1 MNRGGFSDVLE
12 LLRPLRL
19 PIELGRESAVASS
32 ALAIIS
38 HSDEPLEATF
48 DRAKL
53 IVDLHLEGER
63 HELLEPLVR
72 QVVEVGMPTTG
83 GAALAP
89 RYMSVL
95 SRLSEALLSR
105 DLAIDLLS
113 EAPLIFRLAT
123 QQGMSATQIALVLTQ
138 LLGGTFF
145 PYDAVATVMNALR
158 VRPAIDEGAA
168 RTLLETDI
176 EAARRRF
183 GDASLAE
190 AASIMGDTGRRL
202 GFPSDLEGHLR
213 WLCPPEL
220 TSRTF
225 VPYLQALDFIC
236 VVAASYDH
244 PPQFLYEFAPRGQ
257 LANQIFDRY
266 PLALAPTGNPILNN
280 FKAVEAADRAWSR
293 SRPSPMSHALVSVLE
308 GLSKMPY
315 LARRDLA
322 AWIRQWLVRVVSLLD
337 NTPLLMLDDATVDD
351 LAVSRLLD
359 WAAVGNTATGGLIE
373 QRVVDGLTT
382 LLHPTS
388 DGWRSRGIGDATTI
402 SNLSRRKVG
411 DVEFQHVADRIV
423 VAYEPHGGRLS
434 PAYLDGHL
442 RSVRRVIALRSEEWR
457 GIADLNEWSIEVR
470 FLAHSFAGDLHVSAT
485 TEIDGVRVA
494 TTVQDLQSFIAS
506 ARHALPPAQV
516 AEAVR
521 SQVFAALNR
530 REVAQDVRALISD
543 RCGVRLI
550 ERHIDDDL

>member
-1 MNRGGFSDVLE
+1 MIPDGSADLLE
-12 LLRPLRL
+12 VLRPLRL
-19 PIELGRESAVASS
+19 PIELGRETAVVAR
-32 ALAIIS
+32 AFAVIS
-38 HSDEPLEATF
+38 LPDESLDETL
-48 DRAKL
+48 DRAVL
-53 IVDLHLEGER
+53 MVDLHLDGEV

-72 QVVEVGMPTTG
+72 QVVEAGMPTTG

-89 RYMSVL
+89 RYMTVL
-95 SRLSEALLSR
+95 NRLSEALLSR

-113 EAPLIFRLAT
+113 EAPLIYRLAT

-145 PYDAVATVMNALR
+145 PYDAIRAVMSALH
-158 VRPAIDEGAA
+158 VRPEIDRAGASA
-168 RTLLETDI
+168 LLEADL
-176 EAARRRF
+176 EATHRRF

-190 AASIMGDTGRRL
+190 AASIMGDTARRL

-308 GLSKMPY
+308 GLSNMPY

-322 AWIRQWLVRVVSLLD
+322 AWIRQWLVRVVALLD
-337 NTPLLMLDDATVDD
+337 STPLLLLDETTVGD
-351 LAVSRLLD
+351 LEVRRLLD
-359 WAAVGNTATGGLIE
+359 WTAAGNTATVGLIE
-373 QRVVDGLTT
+373 QRVVDALTSV
-382 LLHPTS
+382 LYS
-388 DGWRSRGIGDATTI
+388 ASGGWRSRGIGDATTV

-411 DVEFQHVADRIV
+411 DVEFQNVADRRVI
-423 VAYEPHGGRLS
+423 AYEPHGGRLS
-434 PAYLDGHL
+434 SAYLDGHL
-442 RSVRRVIALRSEEWR
+442 RSVRRVMALRAEEWR

-470 FLAHSFAGDLHVSAT
+470 FIAHSFMGD
-485 TEIDGVRVA
+485 VRVPTPTVIDTVRVV
-494 TTVQDLQSFIAS
+494 TTVQDFASFIAS
-506 ARHALPPAQV
+506 ARTAVPPSEV
-516 AEAVR
+516 EDAVR
-521 SQVFAALNR
+521 SHVFKALNR
-530 REVAQDVRALISD
+530 REVPQEVRLLVGE
-543 RCGVRLI
+543 RCGLSLLHSSVG
-550 ERHIDDDL
+550 DDL